1 MPGTYAC
8 KHIDGQDV
16 RIREA
21 VSASD
26 IADMRALFV
35 EYQRWLGHDLTFQ
48 NFSAE
53 LASLPGDYAP
63 PLGRMLLARHVDG
76 TPVAGVAMKPLSAGI
91 CEMKRLF
98 VRRPWR
104 GIGLGRTLAEAIVDA
119 GRSAGH
125 SRMRLDTF
133 SRLAAAMEL
142 YRSLGFREIAPYY
155 ENPLAGIIYLEK
167 ALDPSGGC

>member
-1 MPGTYAC
+1 M
-8 KHIDGQDV
+8 

-21 VSASD
+21 VAVSD
-26 IADMRALFV
+26 IADMRALFI
-35 EYQRWLGHDLTFQ
+35 EYQRWLGQDLTFQ

-76 TPVAGVAMKPLSAGI
+76 TPVAGVAMKPLSAGT

-104 GIGLGRTLAEAIVDA
+104 GLAEAIVDA
-119 GRSAGH
+119 GRSAGYG
-125 SRMRLDTF
+125 RMRLDTF
-133 SRLAAAMEL
+133 SKLSAATEL

-155 ENPLAGIIYLEK
+155 ENPLDGVIYMEK
-167 ALDPSGGC
+167 ALDPSGAC

>member
-1 MPGTYAC
+1 MRE
-8 KHIDGQDV
+8 INSRDV
-16 RIREA
+16 RILEA
-21 VSASD
+21 VSAPD
-26 IADMRALFV
+26 IADMRTLFI
-35 EYQRWLGHDLTFQ
+35 EYQRWLGQDLTFQ
-48 NFSAE
+48 SFSAE

-63 PLGRMLLARHVDG
+63 PRGRMLLARHVDG

-104 GIGLGRTLAEAIVDA
+104 GMGLGRTLAEAIVDA
-119 GRSAGH
+119 GRSANY

-133 SRLAAAMEL
+133 SKLTAAREL

-155 ENPLAGIIYLEK
+155 ENPLDGVIYMEM
-167 ALDPSGGC
+167 ALDLSDGS

>member
-1 MPGTYAC
+1 MQD
-8 KHIDGQDV
+8 INGQDV

-21 VSASD
+21 VSVSD
-26 IADMRALFV
+26 IADMRALFI
-35 EYQRWLGHDLTFQ
+35 EYQRWLGQDLTFQ

-76 TPVAGVAMKPLSAGI
+76 TPVAGVAMKPLSAGT

-104 GIGLGRTLAEAIVDA
+104 GLGLGRTLAEAVVDA
-119 GRSAGH
+119 GRSAGYG
-125 SRMRLDTF
+125 RMRLDTF
-133 SRLAAAMEL
+133 SKLSAAKEL

-155 ENPLAGIIYLEK
+155 DNPLDGVIYMKK
-167 ALDPSGGC
+167 ALDPSGAC

>member
-1 MPGTYAC
+1 MRD
-8 KHIDGQDV
+8 INSQNV
-16 RIREA
+16 RIMEA
-21 VSASD
+21 ASAPD
-26 IADMRALFV
+26 IADMRALFI
-35 EYQRWLGHDLTFQ
+35 EYQRWLGQDLTFQ

-76 TPVAGVAMKPLSAGI
+76 TPVAGVAMKPLLAGI

-104 GIGLGRTLAEAIVDA
+104 GMGLGRTLAEAIVDA
-119 GRSAGH
+119 GRSAGY

-133 SRLAAAMEL
+133 SRLTAAIEL

-155 ENPLAGIIYLEK
+155 KNPLDGIIYMEK
-167 ALDPSGGC
+167 AFDANGGC